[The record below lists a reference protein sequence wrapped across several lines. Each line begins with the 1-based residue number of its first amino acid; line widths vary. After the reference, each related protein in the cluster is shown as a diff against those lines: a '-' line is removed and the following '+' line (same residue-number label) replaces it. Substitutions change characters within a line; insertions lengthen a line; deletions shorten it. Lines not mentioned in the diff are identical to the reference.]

1 MTAGT
6 HVGRAEE
13 LLQGAISTLAKELG
27 IPPAD
32 AGRTLLGALAKWFG
46 IDFSREAERADAVR
60 EER

>member
-6 HVGRAEE
+6 NVGRADE
-13 LLQGAISTLAKELG
+13 LLEQAIRTLARELG

-46 IDFSREAERADAVR
+46 IDFRREARQAAG
-60 EER
+60 EEDES